1 MGGGG
6 GVGGGECMMGDE
18 KGEVKERASVN
29 HDNVNTRSL
38 CNMTSLFSIRVH
50 SESQLLEE
58 DQSEYGLGA

>member
-1 MGGGG
+1 
-6 GVGGGECMMGDE
+6 MMGDE